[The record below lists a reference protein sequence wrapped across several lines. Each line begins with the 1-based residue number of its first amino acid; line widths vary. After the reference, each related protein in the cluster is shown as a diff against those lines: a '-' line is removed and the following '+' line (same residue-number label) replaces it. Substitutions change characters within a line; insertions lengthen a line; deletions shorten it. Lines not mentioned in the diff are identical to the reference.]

1 MGLLSKIKER
11 FNKNIPKKV
20 FLLVS
25 WDNATPQVLK
35 HSTNSNTLYK
45 LLDFDKHQD
54 VLTLE
59 EYETIV
65 QNQN

>member
-1 MGLLSKIKER
+1 MNLLKKIKER
-11 FNKNIPKKV
+11 FSTKTQKKV

-25 WDNATPQVLK
+25 FKEAVPQILRR
-35 HSTNSNTLYK
+35 STKSNILYRM
-45 LLDFDKHQD
+45 LDFNQSQD